1 MRLKKDEIELIKRVI
16 KSVIEGEI
24 YIFGSRIDDN
34 KKGGDVDIYI
44 IPDKNL
50 SAKERLE
57 ILTEIKIILEDKLF
71 LPVDIVISKDK
82 NRPIEKEAQKGI
94 KIG

>member
-16 KSVIEGEI
+16 KSMVKGEI
-24 YIFGSRIDDN
+24 YVFGSRIDDN

-57 ILTEIKIILEDKLF
+57 ILTEIKIKLEDKLF

>member
-50 SAKERLE
+50 NAKERLE